1 MKTYILG
8 LFDSRADAEPVI
20 DVLNKHNLPETD
32 FGLFGRHEDFREGLN
47 AEDEEQGVAKSAQYG
62 AMAGGAAGVLV
73 GVVAGASFFLIPGV
87 GQVLGAGALAAA
99 IGTAAT
105 STTLGAAGGAFMG
118 ALLGYGASE
127 EDANFYI
134 EGLKQGG
141 VLVVAHT
148 PEENV
153 SAIAEIFDQHN
164 VVNVER
170 RREQWAFQGRER
182 WSDT

>member
-1 MKTYILG
+1 MQTYVLG

-20 DVLNKHNLPETD
+20 DTLNKQNLPETD
-32 FGLFGRHEDFREGLN
+32 FGIFGRHEDFREGLD
-47 AEDEEQGVAKSAQYG
+47 AENEEQGVATSATYG

-73 GVVAGASFFLIPGV
+73 GVVAGASFFLIPGL
-87 GQVLGAGALAAA
+87 GQLLGAGALAAA

-134 EGLKQGG
+134 EGIQQGG

-148 PEENV
+148 PEDNV
-153 SAIAEIFDQHN
+153 PVIAELFEQHN

-182 WSDT
+182 WSDA